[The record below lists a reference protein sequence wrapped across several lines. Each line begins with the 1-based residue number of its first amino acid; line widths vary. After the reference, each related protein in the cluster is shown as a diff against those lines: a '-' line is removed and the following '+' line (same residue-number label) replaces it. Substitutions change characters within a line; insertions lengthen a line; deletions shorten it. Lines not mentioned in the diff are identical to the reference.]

1 MRRIQS
7 VLLALIFS
15 TAAFAQGTRAW
26 EQSRFDEF
34 EKGTPKGVAIRS
46 DGTLILAPAF
56 KSLYTTPSTYIWAI
70 ASDDQAVYAAAG
82 APSRVYRVTADGQS
96 SVIFAP
102 GELQV
107 QSIVVGSDGAIYA
120 ATSPDGKVYRIQR
133 NSAQTSAPP
142 APPKANAQTTQPAVT
157 PQAAPPAPNPQ
168 EAAAAQRVTL
178 DPNYTSSVFFD
189 PKTKYI
195 WALALDRDGRLYVA
209 TGDHGEI
216 FRVERNGTS
225 STFFKSDEAHIR
237 AIAFDQ
243 KGNLIAGSDGSG
255 LVYRIAPTG
264 EAFVLYSA
272 PKKEITAL
280 AIDAQGN
287 IYAAGAGDKRQQ
299 PTLSVGATASTITT
313 PPISLGTG
321 QPINIQ
327 LGPQT
332 INPPTGP
339 FPVPGMGASGSEV
352 YRIAPDGSPRRIWS
366 SRDDL
371 VYSLAFDQ
379 SGTLLAGT
387 GNKGRVYAIQGP
399 GQFTDLL
406 KASASQV
413 VGFARAPKGG
423 LYIATSNLGKIFLLQ
438 EADEREGT
446 YESDVY
452 DARIFSR
459 WGRAELRSHGNVE
472 LWARSGNVDNPDRN
486 WSPFRRIDLQKDP
499 ILDVPPAR
507 FVQWRSVLHSGNPA
521 PSVDSVRINYLSKNV
536 APEVD
541 DVNVQVGYKFQQ
553 TPRTGPQ
560 PVSTDVSQQQP
571 RFEAPAVP
579 VRDTDSIAVRWIA
592 RDENEDQLTFSLY
605 YRGDNETRWKLLKS
619 DLADKFF
626 SFDAGLLPDGGY
638 SVRVVTSDAA
648 SHSPDEALTASR
660 ESPRFEVDNTPPAV
674 QNLQAVLENGEIH
687 VTFSAAD
694 SFSTI
699 RQAEFSVDAGD
710 WQYVAPVGEISDARQ
725 ESYDFTAPAPAV
737 KPDPTEANAA
747 TAAVPATPADQVST
761 KDKRKRRPQ
770 PAAPI
775 INLPAGPEEHVVVI
789 RVYDRFENM
798 GSAKVVV
805 RSR

>member
-1 MRRIQS
+1 MRRFQS

-70 ASDDQAVYAAAG
+70 ASDDQAVYAASG

-107 QSIVVGSDGAIYA
+107 QSIVVATDGTIYA
-120 ATSPDGKVYRIQR
+120 ATSPDGKVYRILR
-133 NSAQTSAPP
+133 NGQPTP
-142 APPKANAQTTQPAVT
+142 ASANAKT
-157 PQAAPPAPNPQ
+157 PQAAPVAPNPQ

-178 DPNYTSSVFFD
+178 DPNYSSSVFFE

-280 AIDAQGN
+280 AVDAQGN

-299 PTLSVGATASTITT
+299 PTPSVGATAPVVAT
-313 PPISLGTG
+313 PPVGLGTG

-332 INPPTGP
+332 VTAPIGG
-339 FPVPGMGASGSEV
+339 FPLPGLGATGSEV

-366 SRDDL
+366 SREDL
-371 VYSLAFDQ
+371 VYSLAFDRD
-379 SGTLLAGT
+379 GTLLAGT

-413 VGFARAPKGG
+413 VGFARAPNGG

-438 EADEREGT
+438 ESDEREGT

-459 WGRAELRSHGNVE
+459 WGRAEVRSRGNVE
-472 LWARSGNVDNPDRN
+472 LWARTGNVDNPDRN
-486 WSPFRRIDLQKDP
+486 WSPFRRVDLQKDP
-499 ILDVPPAR
+499 ILDVPSAR
-507 FVQWRSVLHSGNPA
+507 FVQWRAVLHSGNPA

-553 TPRTGPQ
+553 VPRTGPQ
-560 PVSTDVSQQQP
+560 PVSTENPQQP
-571 RFEAPAVP
+571 RFDQPAVP

-592 RDENEDQLTFSLY
+592 RDENDDQLTYSLY

-619 DLADKFF
+619 DLADKFY

-638 SVRVVTSDAA
+638 TVRVIASDSA
-648 SHSPDEALTASR
+648 SHSPDEALTASK

-674 QNLQAVLENGEIH
+674 QNLQATLENGEAH
-687 VTFSAAD
+687 VTFSATD

-699 RQAEFSVDAGD
+699 RQAEFSIDAGD

-725 ESYDFTAPAPAV
+725 ESYDFTTPAPAT
-737 KPDPTEANAA
+737 KPDASETGSTAIAPAA
-747 TAAVPATPADQVST
+747 PADQAAP

-770 PAAPI
+770 PTAPI
-775 INLPAGPEEHVVVI
+775 INLPPGPEEHVVVI

-805 RSR
+805 RTR

>member
-1 MRRIQS
+1 MRRFQS

-15 TAAFAQGTRAW
+15 TAAFSQGTRAW
-26 EQSRFDEF
+26 EQSRFDDF

-70 ASDDQAVYAAAG
+70 ASDDQAVYAASG
-82 APSRVYRVTADGQS
+82 APSRVYRVSADGQS

-133 NSAQTSAPP
+133 NGTPAAPP
-142 APPKANAQTTQPAVT
+142 AATGKTGTQPVT
-157 PQAAPPAPNPQ
+157 PQQAAPPAPNPQ

-255 LVYRIAPTG
+255 LIYRIAPTG

-280 AIDAQGN
+280 AVDAQGN

-299 PTLSVGATASTITT
+299 PTPSVGATATAITA
-313 PPISLGTG
+313 PPINLGTG

-332 INPPTGP
+332 INAPAGP
-339 FPVPGMGASGSEV
+339 FPVPGMGATGSEV

-366 SRDDL
+366 SREDL
-371 VYSLAFDQ
+371 VYALAFDQ
-379 SGTLLAGT
+379 AGTLLAGT
-387 GNKGRVYAIQGP
+387 GNKGRVYAIQGA

-423 LYIATSNLGKIFLLQ
+423 LYVATSNLGKIFLLQ
-438 EADEREGT
+438 ESDEREGT

-459 WGRAELRSHGNVE
+459 WGRAELRSRGNVE

-486 WSPFRRIDLQKDP
+486 WSPFRRVDLQKDP
-499 ILDVPPAR
+499 ILDIPAAR
-507 FVQWRSVLHSGNPA
+507 FVQWRAVLHSGNPGT

-560 PVSTDVSQQQP
+560 PVSTEVNQQP
-571 RFEAPAVP
+571 RFDAPAVP
-579 VRDTDSIAVRWIA
+579 IRDTGSIAVRWIA
-592 RDENEDQLTFSLY
+592 RDENDDQLTYSLY

-619 DLADKFF
+619 DLADKFY
-626 SFDAGLLPDGGY
+626 SFDTGLLPDGGY
-638 SVRVVTSDAA
+638 TVRVVASDAA
-648 SHSPDEALTASR
+648 SHSPDEALTASK

-674 QNLQAVLENGEIH
+674 QNLQAVLESGEIH
-687 VTFSAAD
+687 VTFSATD

-699 RQAEFSVDAGD
+699 RQAEFSIDAGD

-725 ESYDFTAPAPAV
+725 ESYDFTTPAPAI
-737 KPDPTEANAA
+737 KPEATEASGA
-747 TAAVPATPADQVST
+747 AAVTTDQAAT
-761 KDKRKRRPQ
+761 KDKRKRRSQ
-770 PAAPI
+770 PSAPI

-798 GSAKVVV
+798 GSAKIVV